1 VYEEG
6 KMSAENVSTA
16 PVPHPPKRATVNK
29 NNFSIALPEDQMFTR
44 VLIGRIARQKELKV
58 TTISGKEVVGF
69 IIGLDHEW
77 LQLTTTV
84 GQMQVIVQLLNV
96 ASIEETGLA
105 LWNMDVDNYEGLG
118 GQEGKERIERFAQ
131 TVYERARDAQ
141 KMIYHDRRR
150 ESYYND

>member
-1 VYEEG
+1 
-6 KMSAENVSTA
+6 MTAENVQA
-16 PVPHPPKRATVNK
+16 PPVPRPPKRASVNNK
-29 NNFSIALPEDQMFTR
+29 NNLSIALPEDQMFTR

-58 TTISGKEVVGF
+58 TTISGKEIIGF

-84 GQMQVIVQLLNV
+84 GQTQVVVQLLNV
-96 ASIEETGLA
+96 AAIEETGIA
-105 LWNMDVDNYEGLG
+105 LWNIDVDGYDGLG

-150 ESYYND
+150 DNYYSAD